1 MVASSTARAQMRAFA
16 TTLARVSL
24 FLLVTFMVLRAPAA
38 HAETRMTEDA
48 RGTSS
53 SAGPEPKKRSVL
65 AFPPEN
71 RGGKQPVFIYLH
83 GIAGGPERGCAEL
96 AHAVPTYGWLVCP
109 HANVRD
115 GQKYSWGGSLAEQ
128 WAVVTQAVRE
138 VASEPEV
145 DPSAPVV
152 LLGFSQGAY
161 VAADLVTAY
170 PNKVRAALFVGANV
184 RPQKDALVRSGVKK
198 VAFTAGLYDGTHG
211 YLAESARLLAAAGY
225 PAQFR
230 SLGKVGHTYVGDPEA
245 RALDSLISWMA
256 ND

>member
-1 MVASSTARAQMRAFA
+1 MAFPSTARVRMRAVA
-16 TTLARVSL
+16 TPLVRVSL
-24 FLLVTFMVLRAPAA
+24 SLLVVFMVLRAPAA
-38 HAETRMTEDA
+38 YADPRVSESE
-48 RGTSS
+48 RGTT
-53 SAGPEPKKRSVL
+53 SATSPEPKKRTML
-65 AFPPEN
+65 AFPPDN

-128 WAVVTQAVRE
+128 WAVVTHAVRE
-138 VASEPEV
+138 VANEPEV
-145 DPSAPVV
+145 DASAPVV

-170 PNKVRAALFVGANV
+170 PNKIRAALFVGANV

-198 VAFTAGLYDGTHG
+198 VAFTAGLYDGTYG
-211 YLAESARLLAAAGY
+211 YLAESARLLAAEGY

-230 SLGKVGHTYVGDPEA
+230 SLGKVGHTYVGDAEA
-245 RALDSLISWMA
+245 RAIDSLVSWMA

>member
-1 MVASSTARAQMRAFA
+1 MVASSTARARMRAFA
-16 TTLARVSL
+16 TTFVRVSL
-24 FLLVTFMVLRAPAA
+24 AMLVTLVTLRAPTARADERAA
-38 HAETRMTEDA
+38 EGA
-48 RGTSS
+48 RSPKSATSS
-53 SAGPEPKKRSVL
+53 EPKRRTVL
-65 AFPPEN
+65 AFPPDN
-71 RGGKQPVFIYLH
+71 RGGKQPVFVYLH

-138 VASEPEV
+138 VANEPEV
-145 DPSAPVV
+145 DASAPVV

-170 PNKVRAALFVGANV
+170 PNKIRAALFVGANV
-184 RPQKDALVRSGVKK
+184 RPQRDALLRSGVKK
-198 VAFTAGLYDGTHG
+198 VAFTAGLYDGTYG
-211 YLAESARLLAAAGY
+211 YLAESAKLLADAGY
-225 PAQFR
+225 PSQFR
-230 SLGKVGHTYVGDPEA
+230 SLGKVGHTYVGDAEA
-245 RALDSLISWMA
+245 RAIDSLVSWMA

>member
-1 MVASSTARAQMRAFA
+1 MAFPSTARARMRALA

-38 HAETRMTEDA
+38 HAEPAVTDGA
-48 RGTSS
+48 RGTT
-53 SAGPEPKKRSVL
+53 SATSPEPKKRTML
-65 AFPPEN
+65 AFPPDN

-128 WAVVTQAVRE
+128 WAVVTHAVQE
-138 VASEPEV
+138 VANEPEV
-145 DPSAPVV
+145 DASAPVV

-170 PNKVRAALFVGANV
+170 PNKIRAALFVGANV
-184 RPQKDALVRSGVKK
+184 RPQRDALVRSGVKK
-198 VAFTAGLYDGTHG
+198 VAFTAGLYDGTYG

-230 SLGKVGHTYVGDPEA
+230 SLGKVGHTYVGDAEA
-245 RALDSLISWMA
+245 RAIDSLVSWMA